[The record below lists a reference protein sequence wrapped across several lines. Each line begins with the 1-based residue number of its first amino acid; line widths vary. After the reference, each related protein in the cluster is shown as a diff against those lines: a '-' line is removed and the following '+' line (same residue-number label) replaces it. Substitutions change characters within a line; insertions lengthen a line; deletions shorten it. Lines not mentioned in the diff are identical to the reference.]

1 MTGASVT
8 ADQPVAP
15 QPLSRARRNVIFGTV
30 ALGMLMSA
38 LDSTIVSTALPTIVA
53 DLGGAGHMAWVVTSY
68 LVAEAIATA
77 LAGKFGDLFG
87 RKLIFQLSGAI
98 FIIGSMIAGLS
109 HGMTLLIVARAIQGL
124 GAGGLMV
131 TSMALIADVIPLRER
146 GKYQGALGAVFG
158 ITTVIGPTLG
168 GLFTDHLSWRW
179 CFYVNVPLAIVM
191 IALAARTIPMTKAI
205 VKPIVDYLGIA
216 LVAVGVTCLI
226 LGLEWG
232 GQEYAWGSSTI
243 IGLFLAAAVLLM
255 TFVFAEFRAA
265 EPMLPMHLFRSN
277 VFTVCSILSFI
288 VGFALLGAMTYLPA
302 YLQYVEGVSA
312 TASGVRTLPLVVG
325 LFFTSILSGN
335 IVGKTGHYKVFP
347 ILGCAV
353 MAVGLYLMST
363 MGPGTSFWVM
373 SLYMLILG
381 LGVGLAMQ
389 VLTIAVQNSVPY
401 SDLGTATSGVTFFRT
416 IGSAFGTTVFGTLYS
431 NKLRPNLQAALI
443 ESRVPPA
450 AAQNPDTLRHL
461 PSQQAAPIV
470 GAYADS
476 IEFVFRWVVPVALLG
491 FVVAFFLKQVTLRDS
506 SRAEA
511 TDVGEQFSMPDSA
524 DRLVQL
530 ERAIARV
537 LRKSRDNAVPDPEIL
552 AAAGSSL
559 GRDEA
564 WALGQVRMYNHL
576 RGSATLADIAR
587 THWIPAELIGPVYD
601 KAVREGLLSRSG
613 EELTLTDK
621 GAREVDRVRGAWKRW
636 LASQLTDWDS
646 NDPRDRELLE
656 QALDNIA
663 TKLLDEADRPDALP
677 VGR

>member
-8 ADQPVAP
+8 AEKPAPP
-15 QPLSRARRNVIFGTV
+15 QPLSRARRNVVFGTV

-77 LAGKFGDLFG
+77 LSGKFGDLFG
-87 RKLIFQLSGAI
+87 RKLVFQLSGAI
-98 FIIGSMIAGLS
+98 FIIGSMVAGLA
-109 HGMTLLIVARAIQGL
+109 HGMTLLIFARAIQGL

-158 ITTVIGPTLG
+158 VTTVIGPTLG

-179 CFYVNVPLAIVM
+179 CFYVNVPIAVVM
-191 IALAARTIPMTKAI
+191 IVVAARTIPMTRSI

-216 LVAVGVTCLI
+216 LVAIGVTCLI

-232 GQEYAWGSSTI
+232 GQEYAWGSSMI
-243 IGLFLAAAVLLM
+243 LGLFGAAAVALVS
-255 TFVFAEFRAA
+255 FVFVEFRAA

-335 IVGKTGHYKVFP
+335 IVGKTGHYKIFP
-347 ILGCAV
+347 ILGCAI
-353 MAVGLYLMST
+353 MAVGLFLMST
-363 MGPGTSFWVM
+363 MGPHTGFWLM

-389 VLTIAVQNSVPY
+389 VLTIAVQSSVPY

-431 NKLRPNLQAALI
+431 NQLRPHLETALI
-443 ESRVPPA
+443 ESRVPPQV
-450 AAQNPDTLRHL
+450 AQNPAALRDL
-461 PSQQAAPIV
+461 PKAQAAPIV
-470 GAYADS
+470 QAYADS
-476 IEFVFRWVVPVALLG
+476 IDFLFRWVVPVALLG
-491 FVVAFFLKQVTLRDS
+491 FVVAFFLKQVKLRDS
-506 SRAEA
+506 VRAEA
-511 TDVGEQFSMPDSA
+511 TDVGEQFAMPDSG
-524 DRLVQL
+524 DRLMQL

-537 LRKSRDNAVPDPEIL
+537 LRKQRDNAVPDPGIL

-564 WALGQVRMYNHL
+564 WALGQVRMYNRL
-576 RGSATLADIAR
+576 RGTATLDDIAR

-601 KAVREGLLSRSG
+601 KAERDGLLLREGN
-613 EELTLTDK
+613 ELTLTDK
-621 GAREVDRVRGAWKRW
+621 GVAEVDRVRGAWKRW
-636 LASQLTDWDS
+636 LAGQLTDWDAT
-646 NDPRDRELLE
+646 DPADRALLE
-656 QALDNIA
+656 QAIDNIA
-663 TKLLDEADRPDALP
+663 TKLLDEADHPDLLP
-677 VGR
+677 AR